1 METQEKTASVFDD
14 ILQNKR
20 QKKVQISITID
31 EDILRE
37 VNRIVENTKL
47 SRSEVI
53 NSLLRNDLKKQ
64 H

>member
-1 METQEKTASVFDD
+1 MEKKKKTASVFDD

-37 VNRIVENTKL
+37 VNGIVENTKL

>member
-37 VNRIVENTKL
+37 VNGIVENTKL

>member
-1 METQEKTASVFDD
+1 METQEKTASVFDN

-37 VNRIVENTKL
+37 VNGIVENTKL